1 MPLYFSYG
9 ANMSREEMAFRCP
22 GAEALGLALLR
33 GWRFVIMGGGW
44 ASIERRPGSTVHG
57 VLWDLAIAHVR
68 VLDRYEGVQRG
79 MYEKAHLPIARPGGG
94 GRALVYIGTNRT
106 QGRPNAAYFNNIV
119 LPAARDWALP
129 ANYLAELEAWS
140 RR

>member
-9 ANMSREEMAFRCP
+9 ANMSREEMASRCP
-22 GAEALGLALLR
+22 GAEAQGVALLR
-33 GWRFVIMGGGW
+33 GWRFVISGDGW

-57 VLWDLAIAHVR
+57 VLWELALGHVR
-68 VLDRYEGVQRG
+68 ALDRYEGVQRG
-79 MYEKAHLPIARPGGG
+79 WYEKVHMPIARPGGG

-106 QGRPNAAYFNNIV
+106 QGRPNPSYFNGVV
-119 LPAARDWALP
+119 LPAARAWGLP
-129 ANYLAELEAWS
+129 EVYVAELESWN